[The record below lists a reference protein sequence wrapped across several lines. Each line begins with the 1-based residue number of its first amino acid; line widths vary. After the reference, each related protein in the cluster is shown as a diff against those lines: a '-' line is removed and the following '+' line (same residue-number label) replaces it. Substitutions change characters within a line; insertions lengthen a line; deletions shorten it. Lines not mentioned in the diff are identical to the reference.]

1 VHRILFNERER
12 QEREHGIEI
21 TGSTGHEPKGDEL
34 HSEKHAN
41 DVGWT
46 GPIFVRHETES
57 EIFAAK
63 GTEGVPSMDGQS
75 NVGSAD
81 GAETSDKGGDVI
93 DAFVVIIR
101 EFVESGRSL
110 L

>member
-1 VHRILFNERER
+1 MHRILFNERER

-21 TGSTGHEPKGDEL
+21 TDSTGQEPNGDEL
-34 HSEKHAN
+34 HPKKHAN

-46 GPIFVRHETES
+46 GPVFVRHETES
-57 EIFAAK
+57 EIFATK
-63 GTEGVPSMDGQS
+63 GTEGVPSMDGQC

-81 GAETSDKGGDVI
+81 DAETSDKRGDAI

-101 EFVESGRSL
+101 EFVESGRFL